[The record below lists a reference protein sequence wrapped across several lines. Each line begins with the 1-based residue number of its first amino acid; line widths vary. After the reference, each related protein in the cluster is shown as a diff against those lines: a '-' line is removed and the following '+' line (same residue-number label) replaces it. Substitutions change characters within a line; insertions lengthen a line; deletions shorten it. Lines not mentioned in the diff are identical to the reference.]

1 MNELAHREKGSRT
14 TRLGLFATVVVL
26 HAASVYALSRP
37 PLIGTP
43 AAAAQFAEFTL
54 DFSMETVA
62 DSVDATSRPA
72 EDGRSETDALASP
85 DPLPDPEPDTTT
97 YRSPERVAKPDDNT
111 SVNTSVTT
119 SVSTS
124 VNTSAKKAAAPLS
137 GSRPQESAQPHA
149 KPAPA
154 ESSAMSAATSGQS
167 IRHVSRLDYAGRAP
181 QPVYPSVARRQG
193 LEGRVVLRVT
203 IDRAGQVSDVAVMQ
217 SSGSGALDE
226 AAITAIR
233 QTAFKPYRE
242 NGMAKPAAADV
253 PFHFLLRKSP

>member
-26 HAASVYALSRP
+26 HAASVYGLSRP

-54 DFSMETVA
+54 DFSVETVV
-62 DSVDATSRPA
+62 DSVDSTSHPT
-72 EDGRSETDALASP
+72 EGGRSETDALAGP
-85 DPLPDPEPDTTT
+85 DPLPDPEPDTAT
-97 YRSPERVAKPDDNT
+97 YRSPDRVVKPDDITSLNT
-111 SVNTSVTT
+111 SVN
-119 SVSTS
+119 TS

-137 GSRPQESAQPHA
+137 GSRPQERDQPHA
-149 KPAPA
+149 RPAPA

-167 IRHVSRLDYAGRAP
+167 IRQVSRLDYAGRAP

-217 SSGSGALDE
+217 SSGSGALDQ

-242 NGMAKPAAADV
+242 NGMAKPAAADI